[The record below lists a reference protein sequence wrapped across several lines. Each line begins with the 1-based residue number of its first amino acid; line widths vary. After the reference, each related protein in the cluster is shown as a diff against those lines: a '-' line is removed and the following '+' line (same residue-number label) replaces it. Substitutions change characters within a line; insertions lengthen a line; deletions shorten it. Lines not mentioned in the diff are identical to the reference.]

1 MDQPVAPEV
10 RTEAKV
16 RSDSTLYNKAT
27 QERQLIH
34 EQVNTAYNH
43 HTIVEAFKSGRA
55 RDIGD
60 EPKATGI
67 PAIIIGSGPSLDY
80 SIQFMKEW
88 KGGIFCSSSQA
99 CTLMYYGIEPT
110 HIVALDPFS
119 SHEEIS
125 SIDWS
130 KTKTKLIVHPG
141 VWPSMVDY
149 WPNEM
154 LMYIECLG
162 KPDSFYADIQKK
174 MYSWREERGT
184 GIRDPI
190 FHYYIKTELILFASS
205 PPLQMFCADFLG
217 YGSIFLAGCDFGYP
231 HQKERFTEYRADP
244 NGEPSPYSDLGLK
257 WVGFPR
263 PLVVKP
269 YFIMTNNGIW
279 TEDIHLYYKKNFL
292 SAWRLMKTTV
302 YSMDQGIMPE
312 VPYIDPR
319 KVFRQEGKG
328 FPEQTF
334 ETIAHTTEKYLAAV
348 NAFVVESASGIGFV
362 ECNNPALDMVHYL
375 CDLFNV
381 YQCQACGVMLK
392 SSTVRAELE
401 GEVCPQCNKKAL
413 THLNKG
419 VDIQANIKK
428 FQRLLEENGIPVNPE
443 EWVVEPEQKII
454 LPEPDSQ
461 LKLIEEV
468 SNDAVDS
475 GNK

>member
-162 KPDSFYADIQKK
+162 KPDSFYADIQKN
-174 MYSWREERGT
+174 EVLE
-184 GIRDPI
+184 
-190 FHYYIKTELILFASS
+190 FAILF
-205 PPLQMFCADFLG
+205 
-217 YGSIFLAGCDFGYP
+217 SI
-231 HQKERFTEYRADP
+231 
-244 NGEPSPYSDLGLK
+244 
-257 WVGFPR
+257 
-263 PLVVKP
+263 
-269 YFIMTNNGIW
+269 
-279 TEDIHLYYKKNFL
+279 
-292 SAWRLMKTTV
+292 
-302 YSMDQGIMPE
+302 
-312 VPYIDPR
+312 
-319 KVFRQEGKG
+319 
-328 FPEQTF
+328 
-334 ETIAHTTEKYLAAV
+334 TI
-348 NAFVVESASGIGFV
+348 
-362 ECNNPALDMVHYL
+362 
-375 CDLFNV
+375 
-381 YQCQACGVMLK
+381 
-392 SSTVRAELE
+392 
-401 GEVCPQCNKKAL
+401 
-413 THLNKG
+413 
-419 VDIQANIKK
+419 
-428 FQRLLEENGIPVNPE
+428 
-443 EWVVEPEQKII
+443 
-454 LPEPDSQ
+454 
-461 LKLIEEV
+461 
-468 SNDAVDS
+468 
-475 GNK
+475 